1 MCEKGNA
8 DRMAAQRHLMMK
20 HRRIVSDTSALHL
33 PMSLVQPQ
41 LPQHGTFV
49 SPANANHHDAAL
61 KQYVHSSTKYF
72 TA

>member
-8 DRMAAQRHLMMK
+8 DGMAAQRHLVMK

-41 LPQHGTFV
+41 QQHGTFV
-49 SPANANHHDAAL
+49 SPANANHRDSAL
-61 KQYVHSSTKYF
+61 KQYVHGSTKYF